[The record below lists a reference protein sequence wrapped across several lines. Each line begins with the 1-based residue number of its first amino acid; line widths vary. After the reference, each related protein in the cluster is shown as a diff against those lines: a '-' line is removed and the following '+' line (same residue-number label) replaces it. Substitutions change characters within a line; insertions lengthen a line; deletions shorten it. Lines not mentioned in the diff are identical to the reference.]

1 MYISWKKKTFFAGN
15 SSSKPSVWWQKTMV
29 PWKATNMWYTL
40 WRAPDTF
47 GSSPRHP
54 RVPALIYVFFCHSET
69 GNEAESN
76 HLSISTSGILNK
88 IDEHL
93 RFYLKI
99 SGIWPSII
107 VFQPSQTGIYHQSNN
122 GFDLTIKKSAFDHQN
137 VCLTIKKGSFT
148 ITSGDMTIQVV
159 VLTSKIWNSC
169 SPNEDLYNHWRW
181 YLTLVWS
188 SSIRCYTGIWRVY
201 HLRLNIIKHM
211 IEDRQYNSSYFK
223 PLLRSGN
230 LT

>member
-1 MYISWKKKTFFAGN
+1 MFDGKKTWFLGKRQTCGTHVARLTPLDLRQGIPEFLR
-15 SSSKPSVWWQKTMV
+15 WFM
-29 PWKATNMWYTL
+29 
-40 WRAPDTF
+40 
-47 GSSPRHP
+47 
-54 RVPALIYVFFCHSET
+54 IFFCHSET

-76 HLSISTSGILNK
+76 HLTISTSGILNK
-88 IDEHL
+88 IDEKL

-107 VFQPSQTGIYHQSNN
+107 VFQPSQTGIYHQLKN

-137 VCLTIKKGSFT
+137 VCLTINKGSFT
-148 ITSGDMTIQVV
+148 ITSGDIMTIQVV

-181 YLTLVWS
+181 YFTLVWS
-188 SSIRCYTGIWRVY
+188 SSIRCYTGIWKVY
-201 HLRLNIIKHM
+201 HLRLNTIKHM